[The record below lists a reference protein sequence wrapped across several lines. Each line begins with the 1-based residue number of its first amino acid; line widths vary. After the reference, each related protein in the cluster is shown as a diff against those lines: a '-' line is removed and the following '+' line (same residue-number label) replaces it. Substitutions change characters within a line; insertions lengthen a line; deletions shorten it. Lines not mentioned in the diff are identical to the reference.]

1 MGRNV
6 VIIPFPVIKADSF
19 FTRFKGLMFRKEPIS
34 NEGLWILPCNA
45 VHMFFMS
52 FPLDI
57 VLLNEQ
63 HNVVRCYPHLKPW
76 TATKPEKRAHSTLE
90 LPAGTISRL
99 GIEIGNQIKFDVRLG
114 KKD

>member
-1 MGRNV
+1 MSTNV
-6 VIIPFPVIKADSF
+6 INIPFPVKKADSF
-19 FTRFKGLMFRKEPIS
+19 FSRFKGLMFRKEPIS

-52 FPLDI
+52 FPLDV

-63 HNVVRCYPHLKPW
+63 NNVVRYYPNLKPW
-76 TATKPEKRAHSTLE
+76 AATKPDKRAYSTLE

-99 GIEIGNQIKFDVRLG
+99 GIEIGDHINFDVHLG